1 MRVGYVRMMSL
12 FVVAALAAC
21 DGREETALDNLANGA
36 NVVEVQN
43 SFTAEAQ
50 AVLEPLAPPAPG
62 TPGGLP
68 ASRQPLVEG
77 TIDPNSAQG
86 AAQVV
91 QGYYG
96 LLEEK
101 RFSDAQ
107 DLWAD
112 RSAIGSQDDAAFAAR
127 FRGFSEIHANI
138 GGPGE
143 AEGAAGSLYVSVP
156 VQVYARVAA
165 SGKPWYAL
173 RQVTLRRVND
183 VPGSNTADRRWHIES
198 IGPYAPPEVA
208 SVAAETSASISA
220 TDGLVR
226 P

>member
-1 MRVGYVRMMSL
+1 MRVRNIGMSL

-21 DGREETALDNLANGA
+21 DGREESALDNLANGA
-36 NVVEVQN
+36 NVVQVQN

-50 AVLEPLAPPAPG
+50 SVLEPLVPPRPG

-68 ASRQPLVEG
+68 ASREPLEEG
-77 TIDPNSAQG
+77 TVTPNSAQG

-107 DLWAD
+107 DLWPD

-127 FRGFSEIHANI
+127 FRGFSEIDRK
-138 GGPGE
+138 
-143 AEGAAGSLYVSVP
+143 SV
-156 VQVYARVAA
+156 V
-165 SGKPWYAL
+165 
-173 RQVTLRRVND
+173 
-183 VPGSNTADRRWHIES
+183 
-198 IGPYAPPEVA
+198 
-208 SVAAETSASISA
+208 
-220 TDGLVR
+220 
-226 P
+226 